1 MKNKTCFKSKEGS
14 CIDLVLTSSPN
25 LHQHTQVFEWGM
37 NDHLLIISSYTKL
50 EPKDLHKR
58 QYKFFSKNSFFKD
71 LKFGLSNDGYFSHFN
86 NEFKEILDH
95 RTCIKQTKL
104 CGNTKPH
111 VNEILRKEIMK
122 RYRIKIKPTKLAQ
135 KKI

>member
-1 MKNKTCFKSKEGS
+1 
-14 CIDLVLTSSPN
+14 
-25 LHQHTQVFEWGM
+25 M